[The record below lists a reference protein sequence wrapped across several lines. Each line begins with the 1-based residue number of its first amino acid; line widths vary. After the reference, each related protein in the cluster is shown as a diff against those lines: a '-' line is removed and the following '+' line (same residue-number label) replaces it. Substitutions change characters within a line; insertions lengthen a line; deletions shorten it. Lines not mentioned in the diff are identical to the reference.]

1 MKIKK
6 LINNFNEIFFNK
18 SNPDLYQRIILY
30 FDFDS
35 FEIYYWK
42 RYFELLFTYIRSNNI
57 SSEK

>member
-6 LINNFNEIFFNK
+6 LINSFNEIFFNK

-35 FEIYYWK
+35 FEIYY
-42 RYFELLFTYIRSNNI
+42 
-57 SSEK
+57 